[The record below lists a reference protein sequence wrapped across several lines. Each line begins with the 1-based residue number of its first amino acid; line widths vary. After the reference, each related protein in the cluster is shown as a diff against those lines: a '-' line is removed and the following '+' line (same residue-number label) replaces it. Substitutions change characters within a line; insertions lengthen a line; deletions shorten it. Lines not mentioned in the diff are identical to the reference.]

1 MKWII
6 SLVMLNLAVLIY
18 FNLDLITPKQTIT
31 FQPINP
37 EKLKILTQQELSA
50 LPKKV
55 KTESTDLTVVDNTV
69 NEAKSCYEWGS
80 FTANNLP
87 AAQVALVK
95 LNLKNVTQQ
104 TTTIVNDRRFW
115 IYYPPLKSAQLAQ
128 LKAAELSSLGV
139 TELFVVQD
147 SQWRNAISFGLF
159 QDEQLATNLLNDL
172 QTKGVK
178 GVTKALRNPG
188 KNNLSLLITE
198 VGTQAAFELQKITPE
213 FLGTELKLSACPA

>member
-6 SLVMLNLAVLIY
+6 GFVLLNLSILIY
-18 FNLDLITPKQTIT
+18 FNMDKVAPKQTIT
-31 FQPINP
+31 FEAINP
-37 EKLKILTQQELSA
+37 EQLKILTAQELSA
-50 LPKKV
+50 MTKKV
-55 KTESTDLTVVDNTV
+55 QSEPTAVATVANIE

-104 TTTIVNDRRFW
+104 ATTIVTDRRFW
-115 IYYPPLKSAQLAQ
+115 IYYPPLKNAQLAQ
-128 LKAAELSSLGV
+128 LKADEISALGV
-139 TELFVVQD
+139 SELFIVQD

-159 QDEQLATNLLNDL
+159 QDEQLATNLLNVL
-172 QTKGVK
+172 QAKGVK

-188 KNNLSLLITE
+188 KNNLSLLITD
-198 VGTQAAFELQKITPE
+198 VAAQAALELQKTAPE
-213 FLGTELKLSACPA
+213 FLGTELKLSACPV

>member
-6 SLVMLNLAVLIY
+6 SLVMLNLAILIY

-55 KTESTDLTVVDNTV
+55 KTESTDLTAVENTV

>member
-6 SLVMLNLAVLIY
+6 SLVLLNVVILIY
-18 FNLDLITPKQTIT
+18 FNLDLIAPKQTIT
-31 FQPINP
+31 FKAINP
-37 EKLKILTQQELSA
+37 EKLKILSTQQLTA
-50 LPKKV
+50 MPKKV
-55 KTESTDLTVVDNTV
+55 KINTLTLPVADITA

-104 TTTIVNDRRFW
+104 TTTIVNDKRFW

-128 LKAAELSSLGV
+128 LKAAEINSLGV
-139 TELFVVQD
+139 AELFVVQD

-172 QTKGVK
+172 QAKGIQ

-213 FLGTELKLSACPA
+213 FLGTELKLSTCPA

>member
-6 SLVMLNLAVLIY
+6 SLVLLNVAILIY

-37 EKLKILTQQELSA
+37 EKLKILTQQELITM
-50 LPKKV
+50 PKKV
-55 KTESTDLTVVDNTV
+55 KLDTAALPVVDNTV

>member
-1 MKWII
+1 
-6 SLVMLNLAVLIY
+6 MLNLAILIY

-31 FQPINP
+31 FKPINP
-37 EKLKILTQQELSA
+37 EKLKILTQQELIA
-50 LPKKV
+50 MPKKV
-55 KTESTDLTVVDNTV
+55 KVDTAALPVVDNTV

>member
-6 SLVMLNLAVLIY
+6 SLVMLNLAILIY

>member
-6 SLVMLNLAVLIY
+6 SLVMLNLAILIY

-87 AAQVALVK
+87 AAQVVLVK
-95 LNLKNVTQQ
+95 LNLKKVTQQ

>member
-6 SLVMLNLAVLIY
+6 SLVMLNLAILIY

-55 KTESTDLTVVDNTV
+55 KTESTDLTAVDNTV

>member
-6 SLVMLNLAVLIY
+6 SLVLLNVAILIY

-37 EKLKILTQQELSA
+37 EKLKILTQQELIA
-50 LPKKV
+50 RPKKV
-55 KTESTDLTVVDNTV
+55 KVDTAALPVVDNTV

>member
-6 SLVMLNLAVLIY
+6 SLALLNVAILIY
-18 FNLDLITPKQTIT
+18 FNLDLIAPKQTSP
-31 FQPINP
+31 FEPINP
-37 EKLKILTQQELSA
+37 EKLKILSQLELSA
-50 LPKKV
+50 MPKKL
-55 KTESTDLTVVDNTV
+55 KTESTDLTVVDNTA
-69 NEAKSCYEWGS
+69 NEPKSCYEWGS

-128 LKAAELSSLGV
+128 LKAAEISALGV

-159 QDEQLATNLLNDL
+159 QDEQLATQLLNDL
-172 QTKGVK
+172 QAKGIQ

-198 VGTQAAFELQKITPE
+198 VGAQVADELQKITPE

>member
-37 EKLKILTQQELSA
+37 EKLKILTQQELITM
-50 LPKKV
+50 PKKV